1 MFKKY
6 MVPKKFLEFFPMYAI
21 AEYDGELL
29 RVEDILSIFGKKNS
43 LNSIQ
48 RLDRK

>member
-1 MFKKY
+1 
-6 MVPKKFLEFFPMYAI
+6 MYAI

-48 RLDRK
+48 REDRK